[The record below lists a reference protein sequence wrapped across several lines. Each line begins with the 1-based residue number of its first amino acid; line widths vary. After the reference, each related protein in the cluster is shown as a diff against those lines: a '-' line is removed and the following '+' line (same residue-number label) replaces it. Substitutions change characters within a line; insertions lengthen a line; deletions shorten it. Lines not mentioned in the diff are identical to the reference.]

1 VLASFFVFLSFLLSL
16 VVYVSAD
23 SLAATPVLV
32 EYQSSF
38 VQGLFE
44 EIYNG
49 DRLVFICFGM
59 CCLLAVI
66 FSSDAVWLATDASFN
81 KIWGLFGSSGCVL
94 HQQLHGRTW
103 GRLPLKGSGDVP
115 HAASW
120 SSEGM
125 DEKIGSVTRDDFSLA
140 LNLSNFGGFVA
151 CASVL
156 SFYIIAFLIGL
167 RFP

>member
-16 VVYVSAD
+16 VVHVFAD
-23 SLAATPVLV
+23 NLAATPVLV

-94 HQQLHGRTW
+94 HQ
-103 GRLPLKGSGDVP
+103 
-115 HAASW
+115 
-120 SSEGM
+120 
-125 DEKIGSVTRDDFSLA
+125 
-140 LNLSNFGGFVA
+140 
-151 CASVL
+151 
-156 SFYIIAFLIGL
+156 
-167 RFP
+167 